1 MKMIVKIQAISLIF
15 QYSIVQY
22 NDVLGYVQNYPDH
35 SYDYHHY
42 GNDHYDQPTRKI
54 RKLSRHR
61 KKIHRINGDRYLK
74 RIKYRSSYEDYDC
87 KCSCRNCAK
96 LKQCCI
102 EQCSE
107 CQNGANLMYVPY
119 PVPVV
124 IDVPSIIP
132 PLPITPVTTKAP
144 CSTTTTTTTIQT
156 TVQTSSTQP
165 PYLPD
170 DKPCAALANCK
181 ENYDKRYYVR
191 NNYQRLL
198 SNRFDAYHDRE
209 IRPTVSIYEF
219 SNNNK
224 ALRPKNRPWFSQNG
238 YSPLRNN
245 LAIKFGS
252 EIRNYK

>member
-1 MKMIVKIQAISLIF
+1 M
-15 QYSIVQY
+15 
-22 NDVLGYVQNYPDH
+22 
-35 SYDYHHY
+35 
-42 GNDHYDQPTRKI
+42 
-54 RKLSRHR
+54 
-61 KKIHRINGDRYLK
+61 HRINEDRYPK
-74 RIKYRSSYEDYDC
+74 RIKYRNSYEDYDC

-96 LKQCCI
+96 LKQCCVD
-102 EQCSE
+102 QCHQ

-124 IDVPSIIP
+124 IDVPSIVP
-132 PLPITPVTTKAP
+132 SPVTPETTKPP
-144 CSTTTTTTTIQT
+144 CSTTTTTTTTTTTQT

-181 ENYDKRYYVR
+181 ESYDKRYYVR
-191 NNYQRLL
+191 NNYQRLMP
-198 SNRFDAYHDRE
+198 NRFDAYDDRD
-209 IRPTVSIYEF
+209 IRPTMSIYEF
-219 SNNNK
+219 TNDK
-224 ALRPKNRPWFSQNG
+224 AIRPKNRPWFSRNG